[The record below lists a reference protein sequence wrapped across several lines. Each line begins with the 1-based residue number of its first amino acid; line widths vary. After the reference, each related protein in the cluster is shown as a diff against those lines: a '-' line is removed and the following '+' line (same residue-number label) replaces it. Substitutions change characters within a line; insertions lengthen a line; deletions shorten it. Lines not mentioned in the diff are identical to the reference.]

1 MDQIPEYV
9 GDFPKCEECGD
20 RSVTVRIDLEDSS
33 TFGVEVCG
41 KCDKIRR
48 YISEGEREFAEK
60 LVAKMGQ
67 FKIEILGGKE
77 DDGDK
82 K

>member
-1 MDQIPEYV
+1 MDKMPEYV

-20 RSVTVRIDLEDSS
+20 RSVTVRIDLDDSS
-33 TFGVEVCG
+33 NFGVEVCG

-60 LVAKMGQ
+60 LVATMGQ
-67 FKIEILGGKE
+67 FKIEIVGGTENDRDEK
-77 DDGDK
+77 
-82 K
+82 